1 MEEAKRKQQA
11 QWKLGRFSH
20 VKSVI
25 ATTGQQRN
33 PLASSRSGPTLNR
46 NTLAQRSAT
55 RLMDNAERTQ
65 TKVLLEEARDNIKQ
79 EIAESGK
86 TPELTERLQKVEKAL
101 GVFGADK
108 IYVEY
113 EPTNN

>member
-1 MEEAKRKQQA
+1 
-11 QWKLGRFSH
+11 
-20 VKSVI
+20 
-25 ATTGQQRN
+25 
-33 PLASSRSGPTLNR
+33 
-46 NTLAQRSAT
+46 
-55 RLMDNAERTQ
+55 MDNAERTQ

-101 GVFGADK
+101 GVFSADK